1 MHSFFIY
8 NGLEILVLLT
18 LSVDFTSY
26 THTNT
31 LIITQ
36 NNSFFLLLACVLLS
50 VFKFYK
56 CSIGELL

>member
-56 CSIGELL
+56 CSIGE